1 MSETTIWTPWATA
14 AEAEHVLGSRPGV
27 AYVPFLDPAELPDDP
42 AQATMVVLPYAQNPA
57 PIFDR
62 IDEFSQLRLIQAQMA
77 GTDNINDRVPEGVTL
92 CNAAGVHDAA
102 TAELALALTLAS
114 NRTLDQYARD
124 QTQGQWQPHWAPGL
138 AYQRVLIFG
147 YGRIGKAI
155 ERRLRGFEP
164 ASITRVATSARTE
177 DLDGEPVQIQA
188 ADQLPDLLGET
199 DIAIIIAPLTD
210 ATRGLFDANL
220 LARLPHGALLV
231 NMGRGPIVDTD
242 ALIEA
247 CQSGRLR
254 AALDVINPEPV
265 PADHRLRTTPGVF
278 FSPHVGG
285 LTDAFAPRRDHL
297 LRQQVERF
305 LAGDE
310 LDNVVIAAHR

>member
-1 MSETTIWTPWATA
+1 MAETTIWTPWPTE
-14 AEAEHVLGSRPGV
+14 AEAEQVLGSHAGV
-27 AYVPFLDPAELPDDP
+27 SYVPFLDPTEFPGDP
-42 AQATMVVLPYAQNPA
+42 AAATMVVLPYAKDPA
-57 PIFDR
+57 PVFDR
-62 IDEFSQLRLIQAQMA
+62 IGEFTQLRLIQAQMA
-77 GTDNINDRVPEGVTL
+77 GTDNINDRVPEGITL

-114 NRTLDQYARD
+114 NRALDEYARD
-124 QTQGQWQPHWAPGL
+124 QAPGQWQPRWAPGL

-242 ALIEA
+242 ALVEA

-254 AALDVINPEPV
+254 AALDVIDPEPV
-265 PADHRLRTTPGVF
+265 PADHPLRTTPRVF